1 MNILENEQDSADFK
15 WSIIYYVQGLYYNPL
30 EGVLSL
36 SVKFYLLSFGLETL
50 PENHLKSGW
59 SILSTDR
66 AHSNNNSNGS

>member
-1 MNILENEQDSADFK
+1 MNKTPQILKGRLSTMYK
-15 WSIIYYVQGLYYNPL
+15 PL

-36 SVKFYLLSFGLETL
+36 STKFYLLSFGLETL